1 MIRFGI
7 MGAGDIARKF
17 CSAVK
22 KLPQAEVAAV
32 SSKDLIRAMAFAEEN
47 GLTAYYDQYE
57 LMLQRDDIDAVYI
70 ATTHNFH
77 YENILLALSYGKHV
91 LCEKCMVL
99 TAEEA
104 ETVFRTAQE
113 KGLFVMEAMW
123 SRFIPAMQ
131 KAKKWISEGLLGK
144 IVMADYALGF
154 YANEDHRALVPELA
168 GGAMYDLG
176 VYAFEGLTYLIDK
189 PLLEIQSNVDWSN
202 GIDMT
207 DSVLLKF
214 EENILASF
222 RCTISAP
229 VESCMTIYGT
239 KGRLVLS
246 NPVCP
251 TECRFYGLDGS
262 RFSYQY
268 PVENGFEFEIANMIS
283 CIEQGLL
290 ESSVIPHRDTVLCAK
305 MFDDVLRGKKGF

>member
-7 MGAGDIARKF
+7 MGAGDIAKKF
-17 CSAVK
+17 CAAVK

-32 SSKDLIRAMAFAEEN
+32 SSKDLVRAMAFAEEN
-47 GLTAYYDQYE
+47 GLTSYYDQYE
-57 LMLQRDDIDAVYI
+57 LMLQREDIDAVYI

-104 ETVFRTAQE
+104 RTVFKTAKE

-131 KAKKWISEGLLGK
+131 KAKKWIEEGLLGEL
-144 IVMADYALGF
+144 VMADYALGF
-154 YANEDHRALVPELA
+154 FAQPDHRALVPHLA

-189 PLLEIQSNVDWSN
+189 PLLDIKSNVCWAN
-202 GIDMT
+202 GVDMT
-207 DSVLLKF
+207 DSVLLEF
-214 EENILASF
+214 EDHLLASF
-222 RCTISAP
+222 RCTIAAP

-239 KGRLVLS
+239 KGRIVLN

-251 TECRFYGLDGS
+251 QECRYYGLDGS

-268 PVENGFEFEIANMIS
+268 PVENGFEFEITEAVS

-290 ESSVIPHRDTVLCAK
+290 ESSVIPHSDTIRCAEL
-305 MFDDVLRGKKGF
+305 FDCVLRGKKVL